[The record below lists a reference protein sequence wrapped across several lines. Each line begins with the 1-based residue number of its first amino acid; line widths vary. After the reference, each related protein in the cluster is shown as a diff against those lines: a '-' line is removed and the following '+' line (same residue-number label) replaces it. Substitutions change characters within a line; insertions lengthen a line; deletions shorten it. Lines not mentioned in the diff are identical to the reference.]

1 MLIFVGHLIP
11 CILFAAQPTHHPVH
25 HAPAELL
32 NRIATSNPASLDHK
46 APAKKPFTTG
56 LRVSPVDLGGDPT
69 GRKDSWDALNAALN
83 VCLNQ
88 SKLSPN
94 GNFPGDTSFGNGK
107 AIRDMGGCEI
117 DLEGGE
123 YRISKPL
130 VLPEYNANMQ
140 FGHGSLVAGPEWK
153 NSSDF
158 LFVIGIQGSCTVPQ
172 GSCNIDIN
180 FPELFLDGAHK
191 ASGMQI
197 NNVMGVTIGPG
208 GYFLNFT
215 EYGLQI
221 NKGHEVM
228 MERVWM
234 GETNFDFDHQLYN
247 APPNATAIQINGND
261 HYILNTI
268 IFSSR
273 IGLEINGA
281 ADYVQGV
288 HVWFPLNHAVAF
300 ADTMAFHITRG
311 GNRLQGC
318 YIDGGRAVFEG
329 VASPGIRGGALSRNI
344 WSNGFEC
351 CQRGDPAPGTS
362 ASGILLIGDKV
373 GPGLEI
379 VNNQFGGGLVRH
391 ISSRLPLKTARAD
404 ANCTAR
410 LNVSAANRDCQGLDH
425 ISGKETED
433 ACAAECCADINC
445 SVYQFCAPGGKCD
458 GVKPSVTSAQCFTG
472 SVDGC
477 TSATRKGWI
486 GMSDGG
492 AGPGPGP
499 APPGPTP
506 APGALD
512 IEGVIIAHN
521 GFSKVVAST
530 QITRSLTQQNAT
542 KWNFDFCAELIFPVI
557 AIVRVHVVADEGFP
571 KAIARTPVG
580 CKVTV
585 ETDVPVTGTV
595 TLDVDSSK
603 PSTRFA

>member
-1 MLIFVGHLIP
+1 MKLLLIAALFLVGH
-11 CILFAAQPTHHPVH
+11 CDAQPSHHPIH
-25 HAPAELL
+25 RAPAELL
-32 NRIATSNPASLDHK
+32 NRIAASNPASLDHR
-46 APAKKPFTTG
+46 APARKPFTTG
-56 LRVSPVDLGGDPT
+56 LRVSPAALGGDPT
-69 GRKDSWDALNAALN
+69 GRKDSWAALNAALN

-88 SKLSPN
+88 SNISPN

-153 NSSDF
+153 NQSDF
-158 LFVIGIQGSCTVPQ
+158 LFVIGIQGSCIVPQ

-180 FPELFLDGAHK
+180 FPELFLDGAHR

-215 EYGLQI
+215 DYGLQI

-234 GETNFDFDHQLYN
+234 GETNFDFDHEAQN

-261 HYILNTI
+261 HYILNSI
-268 IFSSR
+268 VFSSR
-273 IGLEINGA
+273 IGLEVNGA
-281 ADYVQGV
+281 ADYIQGV
-288 HVWFPLNHAVAF
+288 HVWFPDNHAVAF
-300 ADTMAFHITRG
+300 ADTMAFHVTRG

-318 YIDGGRAVFEG
+318 YIDGGRAVFQG
-329 VASPGIRGGALSRNI
+329 PASGTMRGGALSRNI

-362 ASGILLIGDKV
+362 ASGILLIGDTV

-379 VNNQFGGGLVRH
+379 INNEFGGGSITH

-410 LNVSAANRDCQGLDH
+410 LNVSSANRDCKGLK
-425 ISGKETED
+425 SFTAETED
-433 ACAAECCADINC
+433 TCAAKCCSDTMC
-445 SVYQFCAPGGKCD
+445 TVYQFCAAGKSCD
-458 GVKPSVTSAQCFTG
+458 GESKNATGAQCFVG
-472 SVDGC
+472 SVTGC
-477 TSATRKGWI
+477 TSETRQGWV
-486 GMSDGG
+486 GMSGG
-492 AGPGPGP
+492 VGPSP
-499 APPGPTP
+499 AP
-506 APGALD
+506 APSALD
-512 IEGVIIAHN
+512 IQGVIIAHN
-521 GFSKVVAST
+521 SMSKGLVST
-530 QITRSLTQQNAT
+530 QVTRSLTQQNAS
-542 KWNFDFCAELIFPVI
+542 KWEFDFCSSLVFPVI
-557 AIVRVHVVADEGFP
+557 AIVRVHVVATEGFP
-571 KAIARTPVG
+571 TAVARPPVG
-580 CKVTV
+580 CKVIV
-585 ETDVPVTGTV
+585 ETNVPMTGTI

-603 PSTRFA
+603 SSASFA

>member
-1 MLIFVGHLIP
+1 MTHVLPICLLLICAGNI
-11 CILFAAQPTHHPVH
+11 AAQPAHHPIH

-32 NRIATSNPASLDHK
+32 NRIASSNPASLDHK
-46 APAKKPFTTG
+46 APARKPFTAG
-56 LRVSPVDLGGDPT
+56 FRVSPADLGGDPT
-69 GRKDSWDALNAALN
+69 GRKDSWAALNAALK

-88 SKLSPN
+88 SKISPN

-123 YRISKPL
+123 YRISQPL

-153 NSSDF
+153 NESDF
-158 LFVIGIQGSCTVPQ
+158 LFVIGIKDSCKVPQ

-234 GETNFDFDHQLYN
+234 GETNFDFDHEAHN
-247 APPNATAIQINGND
+247 AAPNATAIQINGND
-261 HYILNTI
+261 HYILNSI
-268 IFSSR
+268 VFSSR
-273 IGLEINGA
+273 IGLEVNGA
-281 ADYVQGV
+281 ADYIQGV
-288 HVWFPLNHAVAF
+288 HVWFPDNHAVAF
-300 ADTMAFHITRG
+300 PDTMAFYITRG

-318 YIDGGRAVFEG
+318 YIDGGRAVFQG
-329 VASPGIRGGALSRNI
+329 SKTATARGGALSRNI

-362 ASGILLIGDKV
+362 ASGILLVGDKV

-379 VNNQFGGGLVRH
+379 INSEFGGGSITHV
-391 ISSRLPLKTARAD
+391 SSRLPLTIARAD

-410 LNVSAANRDCQGLDH
+410 LNVSSANRDCKYL
-425 ISGKETED
+425 KPFNAETEE
-433 ACAAECCADINC
+433 ACAAKCCADTEC
-445 SVYQFCAPGGKCD
+445 TVYQFCAAGQ
-458 GVKPSVTSAQCFTG
+458 QCEGEAKNTTG
-472 SVDGC
+472 ATCFVGNAKGC
-477 TSATRKGWI
+477 SSDTRKGWV
-486 GMSDGG
+486 GMSSAG
-492 AGPGPGP
+492 AGPS
-499 APPGPTP
+499 P
-506 APGALD
+506 APGPPPSALHV
-512 IEGVIIAHN
+512 EGVMIAHN
-521 GFSKVVAST
+521 TFTQAASLAST

-542 KWNFDFCAELIFPVI
+542 KWDFDFCASLVFPVI
-557 AIVRVHVVADEGFP
+557 AVVRVHVVAAEGFP
-571 KAIARTPVG
+571 KAVARPPSG

-585 ETDVPVTGTV
+585 ETDVPVTGTI
-595 TLDVDSSK
+595 TLDIDSSE
-603 PSTRFA
+603 PSTGFA